1 MDPALLQQILGAGPL
16 AEQQTANEQQ
26 LQDLIARRRAYQP
39 SQRTTGLGSLFSGIG
54 DIIMGNKFNEGE
66 QQLRAQQADLSGKMA
81 GLRGQYGNALLG
93 TPMGPAATP
102 GMPDNPPRI
111 PLSPEDQGQLSM
123 AAEMSGDPLMAK
135 AGAGALTRA
144 QQAPKLALET
154 EQARRA
160 QQENAAMDSPEAG
173 MVLRALAGKYGAQV
187 PEKTPSAVLRALM
200 PTLEKG
206 YAAGEGKFAVHPL
219 TGQIYDT
226 RTGRTPG
233 GGNAGSGGPATI
245 SPEMLDALARQYAQT
260 GEMPQLRMGRAGIA
274 IYPQILKRAAELH
287 PELDLAGAKAGYHAD
302 TASLAG
308 LTKQADAMNSFEGT
322 ALRNLDTFLN
332 AAKGVVD
339 TGSPLFNAPARA
351 FAQKVAGDPKMT
363 AFNVSR
369 QVAVQE
375 ISKVLG
381 GSLGNAAVS
390 DSARHEVAGLI
401 GPDASL
407 AQIFEAARIL
417 KLDMANRK
425 ASVAEQIAT
434 VRGRAGG
441 KAQTPAEASPAAPTD
456 MVDVISPEGKA
467 GKIPAAKLDAAL
479 KRGFKRAGSQ

>member
-16 AEQQTANEQQ
+16 AEQQTQADQE
-26 LQDLIARRRAYQP
+26 LQDLIARRKGYAAQG
-39 SQRTTGLGSLFSGIG
+39 STTGLGAALGGIA
-54 DIIMGNKFNEGE
+54 DIIMGKRENAARAK
-66 QQLRAQQADLSGKMA
+66 QQDLATKMA
-81 GLRGQYGNALLG
+81 GIRGQYGSALLG
-93 TPMGPAATP
+93 TPMGPAAPP

-135 AGAGALTRA
+135 AGAGALLRG

-154 EQARRA
+154 QQAQKA
-160 QQENAAMDSPEAG
+160 MAENTAMESPEAG
-173 MVLRALAGKYGAQV
+173 MLLRGQATKYGAQV
-187 PEKTPSAVLRALM
+187 PPNTPSAVLRALM

-226 RTGRTPG
+226 RTGRTPEG
-233 GGNAGSGGPATI
+233 GSAGNGIGPATI
-245 SPEMLDALARQYAQT
+245 SPEMLDALARQYVQT

-287 PELDLAGAKAGYHAD
+287 PEMDLAGAKAGYRAD
-302 TASLAG
+302 TGSLAG

-322 ALRNLDTFLN
+322 ALRNLDTFLTS
-332 AAKGVVD
+332 AKGVVE
-339 TGSPLFNAPARA
+339 TGSPLFNAPARKFQEA
-351 FAQKVAGDPKMT
+351 VQGDPKMT

-369 QVAVQE
+369 QVAIQE

-381 GSLGNAAVS
+381 GGLGNAAVS

-417 KLDMANRK
+417 KQDMANRK
-425 ASVAEQIAT
+425 AAVAEQIAT

-441 KAQTPAEASPAAPTD
+441 TTPPPAAAVAPVPRFTRGPD
-456 MVDVISPEGKA
+456 GKLVEV
-467 GKIPAAKLDAAL
+467 K
-479 KRGFKRAGSQ
+479 